1 MNHPNLSLVAETAV
15 IGRDVHIGRFCIVE
29 DGVELADGVVLED
42 YAMVQAGSRIGA
54 RTKVGTYTKVG
65 KNVVIG
71 ADCAFTSFC
80 EIRDRC
86 QLGDRVLMGSRG
98 TLSAGTVVED
108 DVVMKYAFVVTDTP
122 DLKKN
127 DEKVV
132 GRLKRGS
139 RFGASV
145 VIMPAVTIGENAEI
159 GACSQVRKDVPDNQV
174 WYGIPAKY
182 YRDVQGQGA
191 VSAPPVVAPVTAV
204 VSSLPVMT
212 GLPSASTVPTFA
224 VSKPAVPAKA
234 EALRQ
239 EEGLVDHI

>member
-1 MNHPNLSLVAETAV
+1 MNTTNLSIVSESAS
-15 IGRDVHIGRFCIVE
+15 IGRDVRIGRFCIVE
-29 DGVELADGVVLED
+29 DGVVLDDGVVLED
-42 YAMVQAGSRIGA
+42 YAMVMAGSRIGP
-54 RTKVGTYTKVG
+54 RSKIGTYTKVG
-65 KNVVIG
+65 KQVVIG

-122 DLKKN
+122 DLQKN

-132 GRLKRGS
+132 GRLQRGS

-159 GACSQVRKDVPDNQV
+159 GACSQVRKDVPANQV
-174 WYGIPAKY
+174 WYGTPAKY
-182 YRDVQGQGA
+182 YRDVQVAGGRKPGTLGPATPQASSGA
-191 VSAPPVVAPVTAV
+191 
-204 VSSLPVMT
+204 LDDQHQR
-212 GLPSASTVPTFA
+212 
-224 VSKPAVPAKA
+224 
-234 EALRQ
+234 LRQ